1 MLDVTVVIPN
11 YNGKH
16 FLKVCL
22 DSIRKQSRTDF
33 VTMVIDNG
41 SSDGSVEYIRQEYP
55 WVTVVCREK
64 NYGFCDAVN
73 TGIRLAQTSYV
84 LLLNNDTEA
93 EPGFVQALYEMIS
106 SDSRIFSVSSKM
118 LNFKQRDLMDDAGD
132 MYSII
137 GWQFQRGVGRN
148 ECYYQREKKIFSAC
162 AGAAIYRKA
171 VFEEIGYFDE
181 AHFAYLEDIDIGYR
195 AGIYGYQNYFCPQAR
210 VYHVGSGTSADGCKY
225 NEFKVR
231 HSARNS
237 VYLNY
242 KNMPLLQLII
252 NFPALTAG
260 WLVKWIFFT
269 RKGFGKV
276 YIKAILEGFST
287 LDRVKKVPFRWEHL
301 KYYGK
306 LEVEM
311 IANLALY
318 VDEFVKRK
326 WQHFRKF

>member
-1 MLDVTVVIPN
+1 MMDVTVVIPN

-16 FLKVCL
+16 FLKACL
-22 DSIRKQSRTDF
+22 DSMQKQSRTDF

-41 SSDGSVEYIRQEYP
+41 STDGSVEYIEQEYP
-55 WVTVVCREK
+55 WVTLVRRKE

-73 TGIRLAQTSYV
+73 TGIRMATTGYV

-93 EPGFVQALYEMIS
+93 EPGFVEALYEMIS
-106 SDSRIFSVSSKM
+106 GDSRIFSVSSKM
-118 LNFKQRDLMDDAGD
+118 LNFSQRELMDDAGD

-137 GWQFQRGVGRN
+137 GWQFQRGVGRA
-148 ECYYQREKKIFSAC
+148 ESCYQQKKPIFSAC
-162 AGAAIYRKA
+162 AGAAIYRRA

-181 AHFAYLEDIDIGYR
+181 SHFAYLEDMDIGYR
-195 AGIYGYQNYFCPQAR
+195 ARIYGYQNYFCPQAR
-210 VYHVGSGTSADGCKY
+210 VYHVGSGTSAGGSKY

-252 NFPALTAG
+252 NFPALLFG
-260 WLVKWIFFT
+260 WLVKWVFFA
-269 RKGFGKV
+269 RKGFGKT

-287 LDRVKKVPFRWEHL
+287 LNRVKKVPFRWSHL
-301 KYYGK
+301 GNYVK
-306 LEVEM
+306 LELEL
-311 IANLALY
+311 IGNFFLY
-318 VDEFVKRK
+318 VYEFVRRK
-326 WQHFRKF
+326 CHA